1 MVPTFTK
8 NRFEG
13 RGAHLYPDSI
23 ATPTPQA
30 FTVASPP
37 DLSTGFGVGR
47 PAETDQPR
55 AAHRPISVRFEP
67 ALDLRG
73 VRQRFLSYAF
83 PSLLARPG
91 PSDSPDPSRT
101 LSEAA
106 PALPGVPRIRLPPS
120 FTGQLRL
127 ASGGVLSPR
136 SIQSA
141 SWRTKGF
148 Q

>member
-13 RGAHLYPDSI
+13 RGARLYPDSI

-37 DLSTGFGVGR
+37 DHSAGFGVGR

-83 PSLLARPG
+83 PSLLAGPG
-91 PSDSPDPSRT
+91 SSDSPNPSRT

-106 PALPGVPRIRLPPS
+106 PAFPGVPRTRLPPS

-127 ASGGVLSPR
+127 TGGGVLSPPLL
-136 SIQSA
+136 SLIHI
-141 SWRTKGF
+141 
-148 Q
+148 